1 MKVTLKTIAERA
13 QVSQP
18 LVSKV
23 LNGQECR
30 VSQEKRE
37 LIKEIAKELGY
48 QPKQLSGRLS
58 KKTTNVIGLIQPS
71 MDFKFIVRLTDE
83 IQYAAKRKGY
93 DLVIFN
99 SHEDSQQER
108 KCFDLCL
115 NYGVDGVLVSPADYF
130 TNADYYKDMLGKGVP
145 LVFVDRRVLDVECN
159 FVVAD
164 NYQGTYVLTKKL
176 IERGHKKILFL
187 SHGDLI
193 TKSSVISRF
202 EGYQAAMME
211 YGLGSAKE
219 IVHSGLPLEH
229 QMICRTLPQSKPFTA
244 IVLSTTW
251 DFEKLLELLKLM
263 MHENDAPIDI
273 AAFDSFEIPYLAI
286 FKDNILKYI
295 NPNLLIME
303 QDPRKMAETG
313 VDILVDEMHGKGKD
327 GGELKKIF
335 LPPELIEFNGL

>member
-13 QVSQP
+13 GVSQP
-18 LVSKV
+18 LVSKI

-30 VSQEKRE
+30 VSGEKRE
-37 LIKEIAKELGY
+37 LVKKIAKELGY
-48 QPKQLSGRLS
+48 QPKQFSGRSS
-58 KKTTNVIGLIQPS
+58 KKPTNVIGLIQPS

-83 IQYAAKRKGY
+83 IQYAAKKKGY

-99 SHEDSQQER
+99 SHEDSDQER
-108 KCFDLCL
+108 RCFELCL
-115 NYGVDGVLVSPADYF
+115 NYGVDGVLVSAADYF
-130 TNADYYKDMLGKGVP
+130 TNADYYKDILQRGVP
-145 LVFVDRRVLDVECN
+145 MVFVDRRVLDVDCN

-164 NYQGTYVLTKKL
+164 NFQGTYLLTKKL
-176 IERGHKKILFL
+176 IERGHSKILFL

-211 YGLGSAKE
+211 NGLGSAKE

-229 QMICRTLPQSKPFTA
+229 QMICKTVPQSNPFTA

-251 DFEKLLELLKLM
+251 DFAKLLELLRLIM
-263 MHENDAPIDI
+263 CENDAPIDI

-286 FKDNILKYI
+286 FKDNVLKYI
-295 NPNLLIME
+295 NPHLLIME
-303 QDPRKMAETG
+303 QDPQKMAEAG
-313 VDILVDEMHGKGKD
+313 VDILVDEIHGKGKE
-327 GGELKKIF
+327 GGAFKNIF
-335 LPPELIEFNGL
+335 LPPELIEFNG